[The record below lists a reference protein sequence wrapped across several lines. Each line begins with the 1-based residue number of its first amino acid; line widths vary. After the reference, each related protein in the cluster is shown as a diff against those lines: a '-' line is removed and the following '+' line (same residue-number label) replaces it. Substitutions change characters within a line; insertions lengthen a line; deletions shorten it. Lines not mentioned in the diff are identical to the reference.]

1 MIRSIFKMMWKR
13 RKSVRMMLLEMFVS
27 FILLFALSTIIFKTL
42 GNRLIPLGY
51 DYKNVWTLTLNTS
64 ISPDDNAN
72 TVNDSIARLETTDL
86 LVKEVSS
93 MKEVAA
99 VAKNVYNIPYNDIY
113 RSDLKYGDKTCYNVT
128 YNATDGTYPEVMN
141 LKMQEGRWFDYNDA
155 TGKEIPIVING
166 GLKEAL
172 FGEEPALNKVIQSG
186 LYKVTGV
193 VEFFKNSG
201 EFTENT
207 PHFFIMMKP
216 EETPWQLLIKST
228 PGSDEPFKTELV
240 KRTSAI
246 AKDWTIT
253 AGKLSDFRERTIR
266 IDWMPVIVISIIS
279 AFLIINILLGLMGLL
294 WYNVNHRKSEIG
306 LRKSVGAPA
315 SRITKQLIGEMLA
328 LATLGIIPGL
338 VIAIQFPL
346 LRAFDIKPGIYLLA
360 ILTATTLIY
369 LLVTLSTLLP
379 TTIAARIQPAE
390 ALHEE

>member
-155 TGKEIPIVING
+155 TGKEVPIVING

-216 EETPWQLLIKST
+216 EETPWKLLTKIT
-228 PGSDEPFKTELV
+228 P
-240 KRTSAI
+240 
-246 AKDWTIT
+246 
-253 AGKLSDFRERTIR
+253 
-266 IDWMPVIVISIIS
+266 
-279 AFLIINILLGLMGLL
+279 
-294 WYNVNHRKSEIG
+294 
-306 LRKSVGAPA
+306 
-315 SRITKQLIGEMLA
+315 
-328 LATLGIIPGL
+328 
-338 VIAIQFPL
+338 
-346 LRAFDIKPGIYLLA
+346 
-360 ILTATTLIY
+360 
-369 LLVTLSTLLP
+369 
-379 TTIAARIQPAE
+379 
-390 ALHEE
+390 